1 MNSNT
6 EVVLYGVN
14 SLEET
19 VFEVFL
25 KPKFN
30 IHSLATS

>member
-1 MNSNT
+1 MNSSS
-6 EVVLYGVN
+6 EVVLYGDN
-14 SLEET
+14 SLGET